1 MNKLKTLIQQ
11 VTHYLSRFKKQGKK
25 RGSPKL
31 IKTTRKNVNIL
42 VLTGLGCL
50 VFIGATGSLR
60 AITLSSKVTSLE
72 KEVKKAQSSQ
82 VVTTSTDTDY
92 RLTYYLNDFV
102 AAYFSFSD
110 KAEEQEAQIE
120 KLNSFYDV
128 EPEIKSQGQKRTP
141 MSLVSARLLLLTENT
156 ATYQV
161 TYKQKIGDKEEEITT
176 GFNIPYATKNSSY
189 YVSGLPWYSS
199 LSDNQAKGFDKESA
213 LRLTASDNLPGKTH
227 KKVKKFLNVF
237 FTNYTTDQDNLDLVG
252 KDLVVLENTTFK
264 SLDYVYLTEDGD
276 TITAYVQVTFE
287 VAGNTRS
294 ENFALTLTPKGNS
307 YYVTKVAHIIPKDY
321 AKHEGE

>member
-1 MNKLKTLIQQ
+1 M
-11 VTHYLSRFKKQGKK
+11 
-25 RGSPKL
+25 
-31 IKTTRKNVNIL
+31 
-42 VLTGLGCL
+42 
-50 VFIGATGSLR
+50 
-60 AITLSSKVTSLE
+60 
-72 KEVKKAQSSQ
+72 
-82 VVTTSTDTDY
+82 VTTATDTDY

-110 KAEEQEAQIE
+110 KAEEQEAQNE

-141 MSLVSARLLLLTENT
+141 MSLVSARLLLLTDNT

-161 TYKQKIGDKEEEITT
+161 TYKQKVGDREEEITT
-176 GFNIPYATKNSSY
+176 GFNIPYASKNSSY

-199 LSDNQAKGFDKESA
+199 LSDSQAKGFDKESA
-213 LRLTASDNLPGKTH
+213 LNLTASDNLPEKTH

-252 KDLVVLENTTFK
+252 KDLAVLENTTFK
-264 SLDYVYLTEDGD
+264 SLDYVYLVEDGNA
-276 TITAYVQVTFE
+276 ITAYVQVTFE
-287 VAGNTRS
+287 VTANTRS
-294 ENFALTLTPKGNS
+294 ENFTLTLTPKGNS
-307 YYVTKVAHIIPKDY
+307 YYVTKVAHTIPKDY

>member
-11 VTHYLSRFKKQGKK
+11 VTHYLSRFKKQDKK

-42 VLTGLGCL
+42 VLTGLGFL

-82 VVTTSTDTDY
+82 VVTTTTDTDY

-161 TYKQKIGDKEEEITT
+161 TYKQKVGDREEEITT
-176 GFNIPYATKNSSY
+176 GFNIPFASKNGSY

-213 LRLTASDNLPGKTH
+213 LRLTASDNLPEKTH

-237 FTNYTTDQDNLDLVG
+237 FTNYTTDQYNLDLVG

-276 TITAYVQVTFE
+276 AITAYVQVTFE
-287 VAGNTRS
+287 VAANTRS
-294 ENFALTLTPKGNS
+294 ENFTLTLTPKGNS
-307 YYVTKVAHIIPKDY
+307 YYVTKVAHTIPKDY

>member
-11 VTHYLSRFKKQGKK
+11 VTHYLSRFKKQDKK

-42 VLTGLGCL
+42 VLTGLGFL

-72 KEVKKAQSSQ
+72 KEVKNAQSST

-102 AAYFSFSD
+102 ASYFSFSD
-110 KAEEQEAQIE
+110 KAEEQEAQI
-120 KLNSFYDV
+120 KNLNSFYDV

-161 TYKQKIGDKEEEITT
+161 TYKQKVGDKEEEITT
-176 GFNIPYATKNSSY
+176 GFNIPYASKNGSY

-199 LSDNQAKGFDKESA
+199 LTDNQAKGFDKESA
-213 LRLTASDNLPGKTH
+213 LSLTASDNLPEKTH
-227 KKVKKFLNVF
+227 KKVEKFLNVF
-237 FTNYTTDQDNLDLVG
+237 FTNYTTDQDNLELVG
-252 KDLVVLENTTFK
+252 KDLVVLENTSFK

-276 TITAYVQVTFE
+276 TIIAYVQVTFE
-287 VAGNTRS
+287 VASNTRS
-294 ENFALTLTPKGNS
+294 ENFTLTLTPKGNS
-307 YYVTKVAHIIPKDY
+307 YYVTKVAHTIPKDY

>member
-11 VTHYLSRFKKQGKK
+11 VTHYLSRFKKQDKK
-25 RGSPKL
+25 RGSPKI

-42 VLTGLGCL
+42 VLTGLGL
-50 VFIGATGSLR
+50 LTFIGATGSLR
-60 AITLSSKVTSLE
+60 AITLSSKVNSLE
-72 KEVKKAQSSQ
+72 KEVKSAQSSQ
-82 VVTTSTDTDY
+82 VVTTSTNTDY

-102 AAYFSFSD
+102 SSYFSFSD
-110 KAEEQEAQIE
+110 KAEEQEAQI
-120 KLNSFYDV
+120 KNLNSFYDV

-141 MSLVSARLLLLTENT
+141 MSLVSARLLLLTDNT

-161 TYKQKIGDKEEEITT
+161 TYKQKFSDKEEEITT
-176 GFNIPYATKNSSY
+176 GFNIPYATKNGSY

-199 LSDNQAKGFDKESA
+199 LTNNQAKGFDKESV
-213 LRLTASDNLPGKTH
+213 LSLTASDNLPEKTH
-227 KKVKKFLNVF
+227 KKVEKFLDVF

-264 SLDYVYLTEDGD
+264 SLDYDYLTEDSD
-276 TITAYVQVTFE
+276 TITAYVQANFE

-294 ENFALTLTPKGNS
+294 ENFTLTLTRKGNS
-307 YYVTKVAHIIPKDY
+307 YYVTKVAHTIPKDY
-321 AKHEGE
+321 AKHEGD